1 MGSLPHAKTDVPFSV
16 VGLHHVGDQAK
27 DDGTSIVDR
36 VVKVL
41 LVKCRGQISAREK
54 TDEKLVSLHIHQLF
68 RGSAVGEH
76 VVDLIDGGAEVH
88 SEGEEIVLGVVID
101 SAFYLDEDVN
111 SVDYQV
117 RPGNVYELNRV
128 LESLRH
134 LNELVQIVVCDVAIL
149 KQGGDFDHSLSH

>member
-1 MGSLPHAKTDVPFSV
+1 MSSLPHAKTDVSFSV
-16 VGLHHVGDQAK
+16 VGLHHVGDQAQ
-27 DDGTSIVDR
+27 DDGASVVDR
-36 VVKVL
+36 VVEVL

>member
-16 VGLHHVGDQAK
+16 VGLHHVSDEAQ
-27 DDGTSIVDR
+27 DDGTSVVNR

-54 TDEKLVSLHIHQLF
+54 TDEKLVSLNIHQLF
-68 RGSAVGEH
+68 RGSPVGEH
-76 VVDLIDGGAEVH
+76 VVYLIDGGAEVH
-88 SEGEEIVLGVVID
+88 SERVEIVLGVVID
-101 SAFYLDEDVN
+101 GALYLHEDVN

-117 RPGNVYELNRV
+117 RPGNVYELDGV

-134 LNELVQIVVCDVAIL
+134 LNELVQVIVCDVAVL

>member
-41 LVKCRGQISAREK
+41 HVKCRGQISAREK
-54 TDEKLVSLHIHQLF
+54 TDEKLVSLNIHQLF
-68 RGSAVGEH
+68 RGSPVGEH
-76 VVDLIDGGAEVH
+76 VVDLIDGCAEVH

-101 SAFYLDEDVN
+101 GALNLHEDVN

-117 RPGNVYELNRV
+117 RTGDVYELDRI
-128 LESLRH
+128 LESLGH
-134 LNELVQIVVCDVAIL
+134 LNKLVQVIVCDVAVL
-149 KQGGDFDHSLSH
+149 QQGGNFDHSLSH